1 MQKVIQI
8 GDREVSFLAT
18 AATPIRFNQIF
29 AGEDFYSIITDKGL
43 SDGAGTVA
51 LTKLAYT
58 MAMQAEKADFHA
70 LSMDTFVDWLDGF
83 DSQDI
88 NNNLTEIADVYM
100 SSRKGVTSPK

>member
-1 MQKVIQI
+1 
-8 GDREVSFLAT
+8 
-18 AATPIRFNQIF
+18 
-29 AGEDFYSIITDKGL
+29 
-43 SDGAGTVA
+43 
-51 LTKLAYT
+51 

-88 NNNLTEIADVYM
+88 NDNLTEIADVYM